1 MKHHLL
7 SFLKFKQHD
16 INYYQTFNFI
26 SNLSNYTFEGTGPVL
41 WASKER
47 SIIDDNLQ
55 SGNEVKLNNK
65 PTNKFIQ
72 FELKQIKRYELSQ
85 NNDYVF
91 SLLNAN
97 NEPEHYQII
106 NYVINDKLTLR
117 SSSKESYPQNESNDN
132 INKQSVEL
140 SIINKKRKQN
150 EVLSSNKKNKIIK
163 HIDFN
168 HQHIIDFNK
177 MISASSVVNYFLNDP
192 LIDFLKYYKVNED
205 TMYNINKK
213 QFFNKTN
220 FNKNNFEDILLKKGN
235 EFETYI
241 LNHIKNKYE
250 YIIIG
255 ESYEAKSIP
264 LFEKTVKA
272 INDKIPVII
281 QGVLHFYEK
290 NIYGCPDLIV
300 RGDILNKMYKN
311 TLSEHEID
319 CYYIVDIKWS
329 CLKMS
334 CKGDYIL
341 NSGFQSYYKGQI
353 LIYTMA
359 LENIL
364 KKKINKGFIL
374 AKKYQ
379 WKTFDSW
386 QDKIGVID
394 YNSKDFIYYNKIDK
408 AIEWNLK
415 LREEGKEWKLLPP
428 TIPELYPNMKNNKDG
443 KYRKIKNIQANKINE
458 ITLVWNVQVNH
469 RNNAFKNGV
478 YSTLDKK
485 CTSKILGLNGIN
497 ANKIDAI
504 LDINRGDKIVSP
516 KKIKNNYF
524 GWRKVDNKYLEVYL
538 DYETI
543 NDLEGE
549 NFIFMIGIGYVKNNE
564 WKYKCFLLENK
575 KKQIEFYSSFWL
587 YVDELIKE
595 FNKQDVLFVHWYSA
609 EPIMYNKA
617 VKLFNL
623 KEKTFLDLY
632 KIFVEEPVVI
642 KGAKSFKL
650 KEIAKAMYNNN
661 LIKTSWDESN
671 KCDNGLNA
679 MILANEIYEKND
691 NVQLTDMLDIVNY
704 NEVDCKVL
712 YEIITYLRSN
722 H

>member
-26 SNLSNYTFEGTGPVL
+26 SNLGTFKEQSILEGPVL
-41 WASKER
+41 R
-47 SIIDDNLQ
+47 SISKVRPDN
-55 SGNEVKLNNK
+55 KL
-65 PTNKFIQ
+65 TNKFIK

-85 NNDYVF
+85 NKEYVF
-91 SLLNAN
+91 SLLNDN
-97 NEPEHYQII
+97 NEPEHYQITDYI
-106 NYVINDKLTLR
+106 IND
-117 SSSKESYPQNESNDN
+117 NVDG
-132 INKQSVEL
+132 
-140 SIINKKRKQN
+140 SIINNKKRKNDSLKESN
-150 EVLSSNKKNKIIK
+150 ELLSNKKQKNSK

-168 HQHIIDFNK
+168 HQHIDFNHQHIDFNK

-192 LIDFLKYYKVNED
+192 LIDFLKYYKINED
-205 TMYNINKK
+205 NIDKK
-213 QFFNKTN
+213 QFLNKTN
-220 FNKNNFEDILLKKGN
+220 FNKTIFNKNSFEDILLKKGN
-235 EFETYI
+235 EFEDYI
-241 LNHIKNKYE
+241 LEYIKNKYE

-272 INDKIPVII
+272 ITDKIPVII

-300 RGDILNKMYKN
+300 RGDILNEMYNN
-311 TLSEHEID
+311 TLDEHEID

-379 WKTFDSW
+379 WKTTESW

-504 LDINRGDKIVSP
+504 LDINRGNKIVSP
-516 KKIKNNYF
+516 KKIKNNSF
-524 GWRKVDNKYLEVYL
+524 GWRKIDNKYLEVYL

-549 NFIFMIGIGYVKNNE
+549 NFIFMIGIGYIKNDE

-587 YVDELIKE
+587 YIDELIKE

-712 YEIITYLRSN
+712 YEIITYLRIN